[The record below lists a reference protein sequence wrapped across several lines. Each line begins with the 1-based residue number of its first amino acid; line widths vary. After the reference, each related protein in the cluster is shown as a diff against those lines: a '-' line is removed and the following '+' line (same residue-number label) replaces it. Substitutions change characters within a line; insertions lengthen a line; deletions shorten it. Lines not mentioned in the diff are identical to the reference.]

1 MTVKAGAEN
10 SRNRGRS
17 ERGRGTRQR
26 GLRETAS
33 PAARK
38 DEASAAQAK
47 TGAAA
52 PGKSGTAKSGMAK
65 SGALKSG
72 AAKSGGAKSGREDAE
87 LQLDNFLP
95 YRLSVLNNMVSRA
108 LAEQYQARFG
118 LSIPEWRVM
127 ANLGRAA
134 PMSANEVAERTSM
147 DKVKVSRAIS
157 RMQKAGLVKRETDA
171 RDHRVSSLKLS
182 AKGKRIYDKIAPM
195 ALAWE
200 QEFLSVL
207 SEREIAAFDKI
218 LGKLDK
224 RIRE

>member
-1 MTVKAGAEN
+1 MTGKAEPGE
-10 SRNRGRS
+10 NRGRGRG
-17 ERGRGTRQR
+17 ERGRGGRQR
-26 GLRETAS
+26 AVRETA
-33 PAARK
+33 
-38 DEASAAQAK
+38 
-47 TGAAA
+47 A
-52 PGKSGTAKSGMAK
+52 PREIATQDKAE
-65 SGALKSG
+65 
-72 AAKSGGAKSGREDAE
+72 GAKAADGVE

-95 YRLSVLNNMVSRA
+95 YRLSVLNNLVSRA

-157 RMQKAGLVKRETDA
+157 RMQTAGLLKRETDP

-207 SEREIAAFDKI
+207 SAREIAAFDKI

>member
-1 MTVKAGAEN
+1 MTGKAESGET
-10 SRNRGRS
+10 RGRSGEKRARS
-17 ERGRGTRQR
+17 ERGRGARQR
-26 GLRETAS
+26 AGRETAAPS
-33 PAARK
+33 KAR
-38 DEASAAQAK
+38 ASGQS
-47 TGAAA
+47 GE
-52 PGKSGTAKSGMAK
+52 PGPGS
-65 SGALKSG
+65 AL
-72 AAKSGGAKSGREDAE
+72 E
-87 LQLDNFLP
+87 LDNFLP

-157 RMQKAGLVKRETDA
+157 RMQTAGLLKRETDP
-171 RDHRVSSLKLS
+171 RDHRVSSLRLS
-182 AKGKRIYDKIAPM
+182 AKGKKIYDKIAPM

>member
-1 MTVKAGAEN
+1 MTGKAGPGEKRDR
-10 SRNRGRS
+10 SDEKRGRG
-17 ERGRGTRQR
+17 ERGRGGRSR
-26 GLRETAS
+26 AVRETAA
-33 PAARK
+33 PRERK
-38 DEASAAQAK
+38 TAGQSNGQSSEQAP
-47 TGAAA
+47 GAA
-52 PGKSGTAKSGMAK
+52 
-65 SGALKSG
+65 L
-72 AAKSGGAKSGREDAE
+72 E
-87 LQLDNFLP
+87 LDNFLP
-95 YRLSVLNNMVSRA
+95 YRLSVLNNLVSRA

-157 RMQKAGLVKRETDA
+157 RMQTAGLLKRETDP

-182 AKGKRIYDKIAPM
+182 AKGRKIYDKIAPM

-207 SEREIAAFDKI
+207 SEREIADFDKI

>member
-1 MTVKAGAEN
+1 MTGKAESGET
-10 SRNRGRS
+10 RGRGGEKRVRG
-17 ERGRGTRQR
+17 ERGRGARQR
-26 GLRETAS
+26 AGRETAAPS
-33 PAARK
+33 KAM
-38 DEASAAQAK
+38 ASGQS
-47 TGAAA
+47 GE
-52 PGKSGTAKSGMAK
+52 PGPDS
-65 SGALKSG
+65 AL
-72 AAKSGGAKSGREDAE
+72 E
-87 LQLDNFLP
+87 LDNFLP

-157 RMQKAGLVKRETDA
+157 RMQTAGLLKRETDP
-171 RDHRVSSLKLS
+171 RDHRVSSLRLS
-182 AKGKRIYDKIAPM
+182 AKGKKIYDKIAPM

>member
-1 MTVKAGAEN
+1 MTGKATPGEKLN
-10 SRNRGRS
+10 RSGEKRGRG
-17 ERGRGTRQR
+17 ERGRGVRQR
-26 GLRETAS
+26 AVRETAA
-33 PAARK
+33 PREMK
-38 DEASAAQAK
+38 VASQSGGQSNEQAQDKA
-47 TGAAA
+47 
-52 PGKSGTAKSGMAK
+52 
-65 SGALKSG
+65 
-72 AAKSGGAKSGREDAE
+72 GGAKAAADGVE

-95 YRLSVLNNMVSRA
+95 YRLSVLNNLVSRA
-108 LAEQYQARFG
+108 LADQYQARFG

-157 RMQKAGLVKRETDA
+157 RMQTAGLLKRATDPH
-171 RDHRVSSLKLS
+171 DHRVSSLKLS

-207 SEREIAAFDKI
+207 SAREIAAFDKI

>member
-1 MTVKAGAEN
+1 
-10 SRNRGRS
+10 
-17 ERGRGTRQR
+17 
-26 GLRETAS
+26 
-33 PAARK
+33 
-38 DEASAAQAK
+38 
-47 TGAAA
+47 
-52 PGKSGTAKSGMAK
+52 
-65 SGALKSG
+65 
-72 AAKSGGAKSGREDAE
+72 
-87 LQLDNFLP
+87 
-95 YRLSVLNNMVSRA
+95 MVSRA

-157 RMQKAGLVKRETDA
+157 RMQSAGLLKRETDP

-182 AKGKRIYDKIAPM
+182 ARGKRIYDKIAPM

-218 LGKLDK
+218 LAKLDK

>member
-1 MTVKAGAEN
+1 MTGKAAPGEKRDR
-10 SRNRGRS
+10 SGEKRGRG
-17 ERGRGTRQR
+17 ERGRGGRSR
-26 GLRETAS
+26 AVRETAA
-33 PAARK
+33 PRGRK
-38 DEASAAQAK
+38 TAGQSNGQSSEQAPSAA
-47 TGAAA
+47 
-52 PGKSGTAKSGMAK
+52 
-65 SGALKSG
+65 L
-72 AAKSGGAKSGREDAE
+72 E
-87 LQLDNFLP
+87 LDSFLP

-134 PMSANEVAERTSM
+134 PLSANEVAERTSM

-157 RMQKAGLVKRETDA
+157 RMQSAGLLKRETDP
-171 RDHRVSSLKLS
+171 RDHRVSSLRLS

-207 SEREIAAFDKI
+207 SAREIAAFDKI
-218 LGKLDK
+218 LAKLDK

>member
-1 MTVKAGAEN
+1 MTGKTEPGE
-10 SRNRGRS
+10 RRGRS
-17 ERGRGTRQR
+17 AQKRGRGEDARGARGREGRQR
-26 GLRETAS
+26 TLRETKAQS
-33 PAARK
+33 KPKPQSAPKPHSKNPAPGKTGVRNKTA
-38 DEASAAQAK
+38 EAK
-47 TGAAA
+47 TG
-52 PGKSGTAKSGMAK
+52 PGA
-65 SGALKSG
+65 
-72 AAKSGGAKSGREDAE
+72 AE
-87 LQLDNFLP
+87 LQLDSFLP

-157 RMQKAGLVKRETDA
+157 RMQSAGLLKRETDP

-182 AKGKRIYDKIAPM
+182 ARGKRIYDKIAPM

-218 LGKLDK
+218 LAKLDK